1 VRDAVDMV
9 DLVGRRTELRR
20 AGADHYSGLCPFHEE
35 RTPSFGISPA
45 KKVYH
50 CFGCGV
56 SGDAFDF
63 VMETEGLD
71 FVGALEQLG
80 DRYGVALEREDEDP
94 RAADRRRRVE
104 HLHALLDR
112 TATFYARYLW
122 ESDEAARARE
132 YLTGRG
138 LSREILERFR
148 VGYAPSAWDKVLGGS
163 LRGGWSA
170 RDVWDVGL
178 ASRSRQSQEQGPGG
192 GQGRLYDRFRG
203 RIMFPL
209 ADRRGRVLGFG
220 ARALRD
226 NQRPKYLNTADGEL
240 YHKGRQLFGA
250 DHARAEAARAGA
262 VVVVEG
268 YTDVLALHQAG
279 IENAVGIMGTALTA
293 EQVGELSGLAPVV
306 ALALDADAAGREAML
321 RAAETASGRRL
332 ELRVVPLPPDTDPAD
347 LVQANGADAVR
358 ELVEGSVPFVRFRV
372 EHALRAPL
380 GTAEEKDAAL
390 AELGPLL
397 AGLPPSVM
405 REELVRLV
413 AGRLDLSE
421 QLVASLLTAPRS
433 QGRGSVRLGV
443 AVGGG
448 EKGREGSRSPGGSEG
463 ASGAGRRP
471 AAPLGQAERTE
482 RAFLAMCIALPDLGR
497 GALRKV
503 DLERHFSS
511 QRTRRAAA
519 YLRDHITTPIDGLT
533 GDDPDLAA
541 LVTELAVRAEREP
554 AVPATFEAQRL
565 DLELRRL
572 EREIAAAN
580 AGALDVATLA
590 ARRTELKAQFDRAI
604 DKATQDAGE

>member
-71 FVGALEQLG
+71 FVGSLEQLA

-94 RAADRRRRVE
+94 RAAERRRRVE
-104 HLHALLDR
+104 HLHGLLDR
-112 TATFYARYLW
+112 TAGFYARYLW

-132 YLTGRG
+132 YLAARG
-138 LSREILERFR
+138 LSREILERFA
-148 VGYAPSAWDKVLGGS
+148 VGYAPSAWDKVINGS
-163 LRGGWSA
+163 LQGGWSA

-178 ASRSRQSQEQGPGG
+178 ASRSRQAPGG

-220 ARALRD
+220 ARALRE
-226 NQRPKYLNTADGEL
+226 NQQPKYLNTADGEL

-250 DHARAEAARAGA
+250 HHARAEAARAGA

-306 ALALDADAAGREAML
+306 ALALDADAAGREAMM
-321 RAAETASGRRL
+321 RAAEMASGRRL
-332 ELRVVPLPPDTDPAD
+332 ELRVVPLPAGTDPAD
-347 LVQANGADAVR
+347 LVQDQGADAVR
-358 ELVEGSVPFVRFRV
+358 ALVAGSVPFVRFRV

-380 GTAEEKDAAL
+380 GSAEERDAAL
-390 AELGPLL
+390 ADLGPLL

-421 QLVASLLTAPRS
+421 QLVGSLLTAQS
-433 QGRGSVRLGV
+433 N
-443 AVGGG
+443 A
-448 EKGREGSRSPGGSEG
+448 
-463 ASGAGRRP
+463 AGRRAAAAEARGSAGAPAGPGAAAAEQPSGARRVP

-497 GALRKV
+497 DALRKV
-503 DLERHFSS
+503 DLGRHFGSE
-511 QRTRRAAA
+511 RTRQAAA
-519 YLRDHITTPIDGLT
+519 HLRDHITTPIDGLT
-533 GDDPDLAA
+533 GDDPELAA

-554 AVPATFEAQRL
+554 ALPASFEAQRL

-590 ARRTELKAQFDRAI
+590 ARRTKLKAEFDRAM

>member
-1 VRDAVDMV
+1 MTRPAAASPIRAFEGLVDEARPGAPPLTRYAADSRDRVRDAVDMV

-170 RDVWDVGL
+170 RDVLGRRARL
-178 ASRSRQSQEQGPGG
+178 AFAAESGTGSGRRS
-192 GQGRLYDRFRG
+192 GRLYDRFRG

-209 ADRRGRVLGFG
+209 ADRRGGLGSARGRCATQRPEHFNTTTASSTTRARAFG
-220 ARALRD
+220 ATTRGPR
-226 NQRPKYLNTADGEL
+226 RPWPG
-240 YHKGRQLFGA
+240 
-250 DHARAEAARAGA
+250 

-279 IENAVGIMGTALTA
+279 SRNAVGIM
-293 EQVGELSGLAPVV
+293 E
-306 ALALDADAAGREAML
+306 
-321 RAAETASGRRL
+321 
-332 ELRVVPLPPDTDPAD
+332 
-347 LVQANGADAVR
+347 
-358 ELVEGSVPFVRFRV
+358 
-372 EHALRAPL
+372 
-380 GTAEEKDAAL
+380 
-390 AELGPLL
+390 
-397 AGLPPSVM
+397 
-405 REELVRLV
+405 
-413 AGRLDLSE
+413 
-421 QLVASLLTAPRS
+421 PR
-433 QGRGSVRLGV
+433 
-443 AVGGG
+443 
-448 EKGREGSRSPGGSEG
+448 
-463 ASGAGRRP
+463 
-471 AAPLGQAERTE
+471 
-482 RAFLAMCIALPDLGR
+482 
-497 GALRKV
+497 
-503 DLERHFSS
+503 
-511 QRTRRAAA
+511 
-519 YLRDHITTPIDGLT
+519 
-533 GDDPDLAA
+533 
-541 LVTELAVRAEREP
+541 
-554 AVPATFEAQRL
+554 
-565 DLELRRL
+565 
-572 EREIAAAN
+572 
-580 AGALDVATLA
+580 
-590 ARRTELKAQFDRAI
+590 
-604 DKATQDAGE
+604 